1 MGLRD
6 VPNSKGRQCLRRGFQ
21 VLISVE
27 KGMSG
32 HHHDELS
39 VQKGADL
46 CLCLFC
52 VRLPSFH
59 TVSST
64 YLYMILTIVLVM

>member
-6 VPNSKGRQCLRRGFQ
+6 VPNSKGRQCLRRGLQ

-32 HHHDELS
+32 HHHDDLS

-46 CLCLFC
+46 CLCPFC

-64 YLYMILTIVLVM
+64 YLHMILTIVLVM